1 MLSTVVIILTSLIV
15 PSYQF
20 SVEKINHG
28 RFSSR
33 TRMSA
38 TSTAIYPSKDTDV
51 LTIKVA
57 TVDEFPRCAGFLS
70 SNMYASDIPK
80 GDRSPSTN
88 EKTSAEHFK
97 LY

>member
-1 MLSTVVIILTSLIV
+1 M
-15 PSYQF
+15 
-20 SVEKINHG
+20 
-28 RFSSR
+28 SS
-33 TRMSA
+33 

-80 GDRSPSTN
+80 GDNYTQFSRKHHVDIALSSTILSSTKWQSIFKT
-88 EKTSAEHFK
+88 EKHIYNSSRARVTETGTG
-97 LY
+97 